1 MLLLPSYAFPSAE
14 LTAAPAPRKQVG
26 GSTCTPFPHS
36 GWLTKSATRTGHVA
50 QVWLWGM
57 FSAPHTCWQTPTPS
71 PTLAFELRSHVVV
84 WVGVVCAT

>member
-1 MLLLPSYAFPSAE
+1 MLPPPPSRRPVLSPPGGAPS
-14 LTAAPAPRKQVG
+14 
-26 GSTCTPFPHS
+26 FPHS
-36 GWLTKSATRTGHVA
+36 GWLTESATRTGHVA

-71 PTLAFELRSHVVV
+71 LTLAFELCSHAAV